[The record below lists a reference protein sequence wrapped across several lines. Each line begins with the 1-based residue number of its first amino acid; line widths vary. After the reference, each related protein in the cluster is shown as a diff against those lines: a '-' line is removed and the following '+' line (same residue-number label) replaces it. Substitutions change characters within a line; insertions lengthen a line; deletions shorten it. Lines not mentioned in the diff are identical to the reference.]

1 MCGIVGVVDARG
13 PIDIDALH
21 RARDALTHRG
31 PDDAGVWTDDER
43 GVGLAHRRLSIID
56 LSPKGRQPMANADG
70 SLVLVFNGEIY
81 NFQALRGELQAL
93 GHSFFST
100 SDTEVILRA
109 YEEWALDA
117 IPRLNGMFALALYD
131 RRRSQLVL
139 ARDRFGEKPMYYTDT
154 GTSFAFASEIKA
166 LAALP
171 GIALRM
177 DPDLLRPYLV
187 FGHMPYPDTA
197 FRGIGKLPP
206 AHVLVLELASWQ
218 TRSYYYWDMAEAP
231 PQETGADAV
240 DRLDALVTESVRL
253 RLVADVPVGAFL
265 SGGVDSSLIA
275 GVMSRLQA
283 QVTTFSIGFAEG
295 GYDEAPHARA
305 VADHLGCDH
314 YEHYVTPREAL
325 DLLLDLPGIYDEPFA
340 DSSAIPTYIVS
351 RFAREHVKVV
361 LTGDGGDELFGGY
374 TTYPWFALLGPLLRV
389 PAPLRRGLA
398 GLLGGLGAGRL
409 KRHASLLGIEELWD
423 LFLYLN
429 ERTIAKRFDV
439 ERMLVHPG
447 GAALDQSTF
456 YRKFEAVRPRGP
468 MQAALYA
475 EAQTYLVDDIL
486 TKVDRAS
493 MAVSLETRI
502 PLLDPGIAE
511 FAMSLSARAKM
522 GFWQMKKKKLLR
534 ALLER
539 YVPSHMFDRPK
550 HGFAVPLHA
559 WFRGEMKWLLHEYLD
574 RGRIEREGLFDAR
587 FVGAAVDE
595 HLSGRRD
602 REALLWSLVFWQLWR
617 EKWKV

>member
-1 MCGIVGVVDARG
+1 MCGIVGIVDAKN
-13 PIDIDALH
+13 PIDINALC

-31 PDDAGVWTDDER
+31 PDDADVWTDAER

-56 LSPKGRQPMANADG
+56 LSPKGRQPMVSADG
-70 SLVLVFNGEIY
+70 SLVLIFNGEIY
-81 NFQALRGELQAL
+81 NFKALRGQLQEL
-93 GHSFFST
+93 GHSFCST

-131 RRRSQLVL
+131 RRRGQLVL
-139 ARDRFGEKPMYYTDT
+139 ARDRFGEKPLYYTDT

-187 FGHMPYPDTA
+187 FGHTPYPDTA
-197 FRGIGKLPP
+197 FLGIGKLPP
-206 AHVLVLELASWQ
+206 AHVLVIEPAVWR
-218 TRSYYYWDMAEAP
+218 TRSYCYWDMAEVPA
-231 PQETGADAV
+231 QVSGADLV
-240 DRLDALVTESVRL
+240 DRLDALVNESVRL

-283 QVTTFSIGFAEG
+283 QVKTFSIGFAEG
-295 GYDEAPHARA
+295 SYDEAPHARA

-325 DLLLDLPGIYDEPFA
+325 DLLLDLPAIYDEPFA

-351 RFAREHVKVV
+351 RFAREHVKVA

-389 PAPLRRGLA
+389 PGPMRRGLA
-398 GLLGGLGAGRL
+398 GALAGMGAGRL
-409 KRHASLLGIEELWD
+409 KRHASLLGINEPWD

-439 ERMLVHPG
+439 EKILIHPG
-447 GAALDQSTF
+447 GQALDQSMF
-456 YRKFEAVRPRGP
+456 CRKFQAVLPRGH

-502 PLLDPGIAE
+502 PLLDPSIAE
-511 FAMSLSARAKM
+511 FAMSLPVRDKM
-522 GFWQMKKKKLLR
+522 GFWQVKKKKLLR
-534 ALLER
+534 TLLGR
-539 YVPSHMFDRPK
+539 YVPLHVFARPK

-559 WFRGEMKWLLHEYLD
+559 WFRGEMRWLLQEYLD
-574 RGRIEREGLFDAR
+574 PGRIEREGLFDAK
-587 FVGAAVDE
+587 FVRAVVDE